1 MPIEQYRSSKKIYN
15 IIVEEITPLY
25 GVEEARQLTKILLEE
40 ILKISFEKIMI
51 DEKVDYSSLLN
62 EQLFEKVKLLKSY
75 MPIQYVLGKAN
86 FYGRDFFVNP
96 NVLIPRSET
105 EELIKEIVTDYKQKG
120 LKVLDI
126 GSGSGCIGV
135 TLGLELKDSKITC
148 MDIDGE
154 VLKITQKNASHHGVE
169 ISCTQEDILSVDQLP
184 EEYDIIVSNPP
195 YVTEAEK
202 QQMRKN
208 VLKYEPSKALF
219 VSDSNPLI
227 FYKKIIELAKR
238 SLKEKGK
245 LYFEINE
252 QFGLEM
258 MALCDDSGYSSIGLI
273 KDINGKDRFIK
284 AYN

>member
-1 MPIEQYRSSKKIYN
+1 
-15 IIVEEITPLY
+15 
-25 GVEEARQLTKILLEE
+25 
-40 ILKISFEKIMI
+40 
-51 DEKVDYSSLLN
+51 
-62 EQLFEKVKLLKSY
+62 
-75 MPIQYVLGKAN
+75 
-86 FYGRDFFVNP
+86 
-96 NVLIPRSET
+96 
-105 EELIKEIVTDYKQKG
+105 
-120 LKVLDI
+120 
-126 GSGSGCIGV
+126 
-135 TLGLELKDSKITC
+135 

-169 ISCTQEDILSVDQLP
+169 IACTQEDILSVNQMP

-219 VSDSNPLI
+219 VPDSNPLI
-227 FYKKIIELAKR
+227 FYKKIIELAKK
-238 SLKEKGK
+238 SLKEKGI

-258 MALCDDSGYSSIGLI
+258 MALCDDSGYSFIGLI